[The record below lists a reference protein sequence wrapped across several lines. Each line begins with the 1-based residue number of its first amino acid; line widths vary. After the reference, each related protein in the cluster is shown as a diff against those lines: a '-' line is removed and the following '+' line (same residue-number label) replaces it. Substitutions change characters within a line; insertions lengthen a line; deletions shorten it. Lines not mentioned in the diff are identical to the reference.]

1 MEKVLATNRATTAHY
16 TQSFQQTYSTTNL
29 VKKVQ
34 GKKCTCSQNEAVAV
48 DVVNQWTMDHTVN
61 DLNKAVTLETYDEL
75 THIMFEMAKKDILST
90 MHAWP

>member
-1 MEKVLATNRATTAHY
+1 
-16 TQSFQQTYSTTNL
+16 
-29 VKKVQ
+29 
-34 GKKCTCSQNEAVAV
+34 
-48 DVVNQWTMDHTVN
+48 MDHTVN